1 MSLFGITLLID
12 IFIATL
18 AGWITNELLSYKEL
32 SIKATIAITAII
44 GIIGAIIGS
53 LILLSIKSFTGAIIV
68 SFITFIV
75 AIFIVYFLKKYLNSK
90 K

>member
-12 IFIATL
+12 IFIAAL

-44 GIIGAIIGS
+44 GIIGAVIGS
-53 LILLSIKSFTGAIIV
+53 IILLSVKSFTSAIIV

-75 AIFIVYFLKKYLNSK
+75 AIFIVYFLKKYLNNK

>member
-12 IFIATL
+12 IFIAAL

-32 SIKATIAITAII
+32 SIKATIAITSVI

-53 LILLSIKSFTGAIIV
+53 IILLSIKSFIGAIIV

-75 AIFIVYFLKKYLNSK
+75 AIFIVYFLKKYLNNK